1 MNFERFGGLLR
12 RFPAIA
18 GLAVA
23 AWLLAGIVLA
33 AWEMAR
39 FEPPSPAAVRPMDTA
54 EDADPAAPGG
64 RLFGTPPRRGQASG
78 APGVLRDGNFRLTGV
93 VASGDR
99 KLAHAIIETG
109 GVSDAYFPGD
119 TLVAGISLQ
128 EVRPAEVLLRRG
140 TEVLRLPLSEMN
152 AASRRGPARNLD
164 DAVSGGLSEVLA
176 EPPQVSLSQLLRMEA
191 VMDAEGRMEGYRV
204 FPRAQKALFD
214 GMGLVSGDL
223 VIAVNGVAF
232 DTGNLTQARRQM
244 SGGGDMILSVLRD
257 GERLEI
263 SVGSENFGL
272 LAM

>member
-1 MNFERFGGLLR
+1 MNFERSGELLR
-12 RFPAIA
+12 RLPAFA
-18 GLAVA
+18 MLAVA
-23 AWLLAGIVLA
+23 AWLLGGIVVS

-39 FEPPSPAAVRPMDTA
+39 FEPPPPAALKPADTA
-54 EDADPAAPGG
+54 RDGGAGAPGG
-64 RLFGTPPRRGQASG
+64 RLFGNPPQRGEASA

-93 VASGDR
+93 VASGNR

-109 GVSDAYFPGD
+109 GIAGAYFPGD
-119 TLVAGISLQ
+119 SLVAGISLE
-128 EVRPAEVLLRRG
+128 EVRPDEVLLRRG
-140 TEVLRLPLSEMN
+140 NAVLRLPLSDMK
-152 AASRRGPARNLD
+152 AGSGRGPARNLD
-164 DAVSGGLSEVLA
+164 DALSGALSEVLA
-176 EPPQVSLSQLLRMEA
+176 EPPRTSLSQLLRMEA

-214 GMGLVSGDL
+214 SLGLVPGDL

-232 DTGNLTQARRQM
+232 DTDNLTQARRVM
-244 SGGGDMILSVLRD
+244 SSGGDMMLSVLRD